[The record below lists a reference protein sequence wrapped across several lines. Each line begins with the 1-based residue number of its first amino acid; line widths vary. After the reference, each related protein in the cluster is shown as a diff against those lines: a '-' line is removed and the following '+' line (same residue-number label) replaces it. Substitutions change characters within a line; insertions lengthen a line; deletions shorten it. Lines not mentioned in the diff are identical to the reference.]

1 MIGGYDPVVPIDRP
15 VGPHRCVTARRRPC
29 GFVERQGK
37 PVLATCDG
45 FAHDAGVRAPIV
57 LLLGLAIAFPSF
69 AQDATDHPA
78 DPPRRFGEARPLVME
93 PGREVYGAQPRGGE
107 SVPLAEVAR
116 DPQRFAGKPVRVRG
130 EIASVCQKRGCWMR
144 LRDGAHEARIRFRD
158 YAFFVPLDIAG
169 RTAVVEG
176 VATVTVTT
184 EAMRR
189 HYAEDAGKSPAE
201 VAAIVG
207 DESSLQVMA
216 DAVEVLGRPDAAT
229 VR

>member
-1 MIGGYDPVVPIDRP
+1 MAHSRAG
-15 VGPHRCVTARRRPC
+15 ARACRSQRSP
-29 GFVERQGK
+29 
-37 PVLATCDG
+37 AT
-45 FAHDAGVRAPIV
+45 
-57 LLLGLAIAFPSF
+57 L
-69 AQDATDHPA
+69 
-78 DPPRRFGEARPLVME
+78 E
-93 PGREVYGAQPRGGE
+93 
-107 SVPLAEVAR
+107 
-116 DPQRFAGKPVRVRG
+116 RFAGKPVRVRG

-144 LRDGAHEARIRFRD
+144 LRDGAHEARICFRD

-207 DESSLQVMA
+207 DETSLQVMA
-216 DAVEVLGRPDAAT
+216 DAVEVLGRPDAAGQCADAT
-229 VR
+229 FV